1 MEKSI
6 YIRNM
11 DGTFNKKRLIEN
23 TIKVNIYYQ
32 QYKEKKYKEKTEIDV
47 ISGQKWSVILKI
59 L

>member
-6 YIRNM
+6 YIRTM
-11 DGTFNKKRLIEN
+11 DGTFNKERLIEN

-32 QYKEKKYKEKTEIDV
+32 QYKEKTEIDV
-47 ISGQKWSVILKI
+47 IGGQKWSVILKI